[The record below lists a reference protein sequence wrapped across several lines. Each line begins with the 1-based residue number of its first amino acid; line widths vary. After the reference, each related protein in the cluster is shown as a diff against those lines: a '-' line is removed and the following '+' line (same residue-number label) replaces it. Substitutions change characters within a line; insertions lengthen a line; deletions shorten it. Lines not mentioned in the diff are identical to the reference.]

1 METPSIDNPIV
12 PRCIKYVGDI
22 WRPESRSQTEEI
34 ARKEVPLA
42 GVINTNQSNDM
53 LKRKSFEETG
63 RREPPDGS
71 SRTSLNEHLEGMTS
85 ADKSETFEKC
95 ELGVGITS
103 CAIYHEMELDE
114 HMKRLGEH
122 EEALYIQ
129 GIHTVKGDVSL
140 ISVGEQVR
148 GKRQTPQCKLPEKG
162 DRIDTTERKNKSEPS
177 GEKSQVNM
185 SEINNTNQREAI
197 LHRPNLQQGERS
209 DISSNE
215 QDYSEKPLP
224 STKLQCHGKEEI
236 PPLSLNCDKEEKTKE
251 CTKKFPSQDLQK
263 SVGMGSPSKTQH
275 TLALVSKRQ
284 RWLEHMREQC
294 LPASFVESMT
304 SEGQDISA
312 MGFIRMRYRN
322 FRRRLHGRTKSD
334 GDSQSYCN
342 KGYDQESDEVV
353 ELDAFKHYRNTIA
366 RKGRIKFRRRR
377 RASIPLDIDEHFTD

>member
-42 GVINTNQSNDM
+42 EVINTNQSNDM
-53 LKRKSFEETG
+53 LKRKYFEETG

-129 GIHTVKGDVSL
+129 GVHTVKGDVSL

-148 GKRQTPQCKLPEKG
+148 GKRQTPQCKLPEEG
-162 DRIDTTERKNKSEPS
+162 DRKDTTEGKNKSEPS
-177 GEKSQVNM
+177 GEISQVNM
-185 SEINNTNQREAI
+185 SELNNTIHRDVI

-209 DISSNE
+209 DISSNI

-224 STKLQCHGKEEI
+224 STKLQCHSKEEL
-236 PPLSLNCDKEEKTKE
+236 PPLSLKGVEQGTNESL
-251 CTKKFPSQDLQK
+251 KKVPSQDSQK
-263 SVGMGSPSKTQH
+263 SVGIGSPNKTQH

-284 RWLEHMREQC
+284 RWLEQMRAEC

-304 SEGQDISA
+304 SEGQDMSA
-312 MGFIRMRYRN
+312 VGFIRMRYRN

-342 KGYDQESDEVV
+342 KGYDRESDEVV